1 MAVDRSQRRSMADAV
16 PVPAAAAPAPVSGS
30 RSEATPAA
38 DDQLRQQM
46 AGLDRLELAAA
57 PPRRRSARAWSAAW
71 PKLAALAIALL
82 AWQLVVSSGWKPE
95 HLLPGPKKVLLE
107 LQDMAADGSLGTAI
121 SITARRALVGFGMA
135 LVIGVVTGS
144 LIARVRVLRSAFG
157 SFITGLQTMPSIAW
171 FPLAIL
177 LFQPSEAA
185 IRFVVVLGAAP
196 SIANGL
202 ISGADQVPPLL
213 LRAGKALGAKG
224 WAAFRHVVLPASLPP
239 FLAGSKQGWA
249 FAWRSLLAGELLVVI
264 PSQLSIGV
272 TLQNARDLLD
282 APRLLAT
289 MLVILVIGIIVDS
302 VLFGTIE
309 RAVRKRWGLV
319 GP

>member
-1 MAVDRSQRRSMADAV
+1 MAADQ
-16 PVPAAAAPAPVSGS
+16 
-30 RSEATPAA
+30 ATAGA
-38 DDQLRQQM
+38 DDQLAQQL

-57 PPRRRSARAWSAAW
+57 PPRRHRARAWSAAW

-82 AWQLVVSSGWKPE
+82 AWQLVVASGWKPE
-95 HLLPGPKKVLLE
+95 HLLPGPKTVFGE
-107 LQDMAADGSLGTAI
+107 LQDMAADGSLGTAV

-135 LVIGVVTGS
+135 LVIGMVMGS
-144 LIARVRVLRSAFG
+144 LIARVRGLRSAFG

-239 FLAGSKQGWA
+239 FLAGAKQGWA

-282 APRLLAT
+282 TPRLLAT

-302 VLFGTIE
+302 VLFATIE